1 MSHAF
6 AFALPL
12 LLALV
17 LAACSGNPP
26 KPVLPDGLHR
36 VPVNR
41 IPSAPIVPPAATSPS
56 LPASPTSSM
65 HGAGS

>member
-1 MSHAF
+1 MSHAS

-12 LLALV
+12 LFALV
-17 LAACSGNPP
+17 LGACSGNPP
-26 KPVLPDGLHR
+26 KPVLPDGLLR

-41 IPSAPIVPPAATSPS
+41 MKSAPTVPPAATSPS
-56 LPASPTSSM
+56 LPASSM